1 MKPLTKK
8 IFNIQTTGS
17 KLLVL
22 IILIGAVIGF
32 TAPFIHIFL
41 DKKSEVE
48 VFGYYNARM
57 FFYAIGVPIT
67 LFISSVATY
76 FSSLFI
82 HIALF
87 RKIMIFISFML
98 MSISIYYITW
108 SLWARN
114 DFDEFYYYTSI
125 IILSFLISY
134 LFILFI
140 KRTTKNAVRLSNI
153 ARNIKV
159 LQDDSKR
166 ISDIASIMPAKEETI
181 TYKAL
186 IDVTGEDINV
196 TIQEIVNEIN
206 KD

>member
-1 MKPLTKK
+1 
-8 IFNIQTTGS
+8 
-17 KLLVL
+17 
-22 IILIGAVIGF
+22 
-32 TAPFIHIFL
+32 
-41 DKKSEVE
+41 
-48 VFGYYNARM
+48 
-57 FFYAIGVPIT
+57 
-67 LFISSVATY
+67 
-76 FSSLFI
+76 
-82 HIALF
+82 
-87 RKIMIFISFML
+87 

-125 IILSFLISY
+125 IILSLLISY

-186 IDVTGEDINV
+186 IDITGEDINV